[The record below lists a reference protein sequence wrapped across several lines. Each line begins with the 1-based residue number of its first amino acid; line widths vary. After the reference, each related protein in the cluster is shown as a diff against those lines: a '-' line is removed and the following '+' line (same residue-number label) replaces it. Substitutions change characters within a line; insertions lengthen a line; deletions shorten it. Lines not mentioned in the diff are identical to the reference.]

1 MDSVENELH
10 QPILQSKTATGES
23 LISSS
28 LEDVLSNTQLPY
40 FRRLQSA
47 TWLELKTLFRLAAPA
62 VIVYLVNNLTSMS
75 TQILCGHLGNL
86 QLAAAS
92 LGNNGI
98 QIFAY
103 GLMVKK
109 KKIIIF
115 IYLYTT
121 SSFN

>member
-109 KKIIIF
+109 K
-115 IYLYTT
+115 
-121 SSFN
+121 